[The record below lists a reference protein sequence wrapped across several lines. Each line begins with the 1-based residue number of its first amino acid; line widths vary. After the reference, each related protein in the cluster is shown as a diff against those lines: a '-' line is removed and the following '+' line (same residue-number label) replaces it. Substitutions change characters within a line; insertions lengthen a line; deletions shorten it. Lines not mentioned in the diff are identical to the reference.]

1 MITRKSEAE
10 DYVSELLLKLDK
22 LKKQYVELGKEIVDV
37 EDEIEKFTY
46 EFKISDKE
54 LEVLRG

>member
-46 EFKISDKE
+46 EFKISDE
-54 LEVLRG
+54 EMEVLRG